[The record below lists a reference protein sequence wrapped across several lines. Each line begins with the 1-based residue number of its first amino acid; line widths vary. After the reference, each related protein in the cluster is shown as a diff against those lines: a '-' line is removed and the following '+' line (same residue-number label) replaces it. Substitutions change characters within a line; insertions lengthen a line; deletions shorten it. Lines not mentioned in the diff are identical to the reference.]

1 MPALSVRNLTM
12 TFIERNLFT
21 DVSFDVEER
30 DKVGFI
36 GANGVGKTT
45 LFKIL
50 NGEISPVSGTVTF
63 SKNVR
68 PGYME
73 QHACNNPR
81 ADVYHELL
89 SVFDYLSD
97 METEI
102 SALAH
107 QIDNKSGNLDE
118 LVERQTMLIEQFE
131 RAGGLTYK
139 SRTRSALLG
148 LGFSEND
155 FTMPV
160 GNLSGGQRS
169 KLCLAKLL
177 LSQSNMLLL
186 DEPTNHLDIDA
197 IAWLEGFLRDF
208 KGAMIIISHDRYF
221 LDNVTNKTI
230 ELEHNRAM
238 VYKGSYSEFV
248 KKKES
253 VNESLKNKYEHD
265 LREIKRIEGIVE
277 QQKRWGQAHNFI
289 TAASKQKEADRIK
302 DGLVAPESELET
314 MRMHFEPRCESGND
328 VLICKN
334 LAKSFDDK
342 QLFKN
347 VDIHIRKGERVF
359 IIGGNGCG
367 KTTLFRILTG
377 KTPMNSGEYDYGA
390 NVEIGYFDQ
399 MQQNLDLSK
408 TALDEVW
415 DTFPNMTQ
423 TEVRS
428 ALASFLFKGDEVF
441 KPLSKMSGGERARVS
456 LLKLMLKGSNFLLLD
471 EPTNHLDA
479 SSREELEKTLLDYSG
494 TMLIVSHDRYFIN
507 KIADR
512 ILLLTNNG
520 VKEYLGNYDYYLE
533 RTTAEK
539 SGAVPTENKKD
550 KKEKTQNDYFLQ
562 KQKQSEER
570 KRQTKLKK
578 AEAEIERLD
587 EEIAK
592 TQELLSSEEVAADY
606 EKLMEL
612 SKLLEDLQKQ
622 QEEQYEIWE
631 ELESMAEWSPYSR
644 DERQISLA

>member
-148 LGFSEND
+148 LAFSEND

-186 DEPTNHLDIDA
+186 DEPTNHLD
-197 IAWLEGFLRDF
+197 
-208 KGAMIIISHDRYF
+208 
-221 LDNVTNKTI
+221 
-230 ELEHNRAM
+230 
-238 VYKGSYSEFV
+238 
-248 KKKES
+248 
-253 VNESLKNKYEHD
+253 
-265 LREIKRIEGIVE
+265 
-277 QQKRWGQAHNFI
+277 
-289 TAASKQKEADRIK
+289 
-302 DGLVAPESELET
+302 
-314 MRMHFEPRCESGND
+314 
-328 VLICKN
+328 
-334 LAKSFDDK
+334 
-342 QLFKN
+342 
-347 VDIHIRKGERVF
+347 
-359 IIGGNGCG
+359 
-367 KTTLFRILTG
+367 
-377 KTPMNSGEYDYGA
+377 
-390 NVEIGYFDQ
+390 
-399 MQQNLDLSK
+399 
-408 TALDEVW
+408 
-415 DTFPNMTQ
+415 
-423 TEVRS
+423 
-428 ALASFLFKGDEVF
+428 
-441 KPLSKMSGGERARVS
+441 
-456 LLKLMLKGSNFLLLD
+456 
-471 EPTNHLDA
+471 A

-494 TMLIVSHDRYFIN
+494 TMMIVSHDRYFIN

-539 SGAVPTENKKD
+539 LGAVPTENKKD

-562 KQKQSEER
+562 KQKKS
-570 KRQTKLKK
+570 
-578 AEAEIERLD
+578 
-587 EEIAK
+587 
-592 TQELLSSEEVAADY
+592 
-606 EKLMEL
+606 
-612 SKLLEDLQKQ
+612 
-622 QEEQYEIWE
+622 
-631 ELESMAEWSPYSR
+631 
-644 DERQISLA
+644 

>member
-238 VYKGSYSEFV
+238 VYTGSYSEFV

-265 LREIKRIEGIVE
+265 LKEIKRIEGIVE

-302 DGLVAPESELET
+302 DQLVAPESELET

-367 KTTLFRILTG
+367 KTTLFRILMG
-377 KTPMNSGEYDYGA
+377 KTPMDSGEYDYGA

-539 SGAVPTENKKD
+539 SGAVLTES
-550 KKEKTQNDYFLQ
+550 KKEKKEKPQNDYFLQ

-631 ELESMAEWSPYSR
+631 ELESMAE
-644 DERQISLA
+644 

>member
-265 LREIKRIEGIVE
+265 LKEIKRIEGIVE

-302 DGLVAPESELET
+302 DQLVAPESELET

-334 LAKSFDDK
+334 LAKAFDDK
-342 QLFKN
+342 QLFKD

-377 KTPMNSGEYDYGA
+377 KTPMDCGEYDYGA
-390 NVEIGYFDQ
+390 NVEVGYFDQ

-428 ALASFLFKGDEVF
+428 ALASFLFKGEEVF

-512 ILLLTNNG
+512 ILLLTNDG

-533 RTTAEK
+533 RSTAEK
-539 SGAVPTENKKD
+539 QGTVQTESKKD
-550 KKEKTQNDYFLQ
+550 KKEKPQNDYFLQ

-578 AEAEIERLD
+578 AESEIERLD

-631 ELESMAEWSPYSR
+631 ELESMAE
-644 DERQISLA
+644 